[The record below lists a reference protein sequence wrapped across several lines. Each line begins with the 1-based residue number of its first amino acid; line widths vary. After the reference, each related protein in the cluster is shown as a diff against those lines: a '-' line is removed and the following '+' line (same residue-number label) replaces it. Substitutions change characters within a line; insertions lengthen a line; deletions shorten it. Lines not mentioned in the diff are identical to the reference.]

1 MNIILEGPDASGKT
15 LYAQKIVEYG
25 YNYQKCSPGSHA
37 KESFF
42 DKDYFEKCLEKD
54 NMVFDR
60 FFISELIFSSL
71 YNRKSAITF
80 SEVNKMISKN
90 LDNIKLIILYASDLE
105 TLKSRLI
112 ERGETDYLEEIDEQ
126 NKLFVQ
132 FAYVFAAY
140 ESNNIILIDVS
151 KYNKEE
157 DIDKTIKK
165 IIGG

>member
-15 LYAQKIVEYG
+15 LYAQKIAEYG

-37 KESFF
+37 KESFL
-42 DKDYFEKCLEKD
+42 DKSYFEECLEKD

-60 FFISELIFSSL
+60 FFISELVFSSL
-71 YNRKSAITF
+71 YDRDSAITF
-80 SEVNKMISKN
+80 SDVNKMISKN

-105 TLKSRLI
+105 TLTARLI
-112 ERGETDYLEEIDEQ
+112 ERGEFDYLEEIDRQ
-126 NKLFVQ
+126 NKLFAN

-140 ESNNIILIDVS
+140 ESDNIILIDVS

-157 DIDKTIKK
+157 DIDKTIKNM
-165 IIGG
+165 IGG